1 MLTAFAIFMDG
12 VVYAGWVFIVALGL
26 TLIFGVM
33 KILNV
38 AHGAFYAF
46 GAYTTATAVG
56 LIFADG
62 SGSLVLT
69 FLAMGLVP
77 VAMGLVMG
85 LALER
90 GLLRF
95 AYGRDEV
102 IMVLITYASFLILED
117 VLLLVWGT
125 DAFFAYQPMVEMG
138 SFSAGRLFISNYDL
152 LLVAVAALAG
162 LATWWGLNR
171 THWGSIVTAVIH
183 DREMATALGVNVARV
198 FTVTFVIGAILG
210 ALGGAITAPKIS
222 VTPGIG
228 IEVIVVSFAVVAI
241 GGMGS
246 IGGALLGAL
255 LVGFAR
261 AAAVHLLPE
270 VELFVIYAVMA
281 LVLALRPEGLFTR
294 VIARRI

>member
-1 MLTAFAIFMDG
+1 MITAFAIFMDG
-12 VVYAGWVFIVALGL
+12 LVYGAWVFVVALGL

-46 GAYTTATAVG
+46 GAYGTATMIGVIA
-56 LIFADG
+56 AEDG
-62 SGSLVLT
+62 SMALT
-69 FLAMGLVP
+69 FVLMLLVP
-77 VAMGLVMG
+77 VVIGVAMGL
-85 LALER
+85 LLEK
-90 GLLRF
+90 GVLRF

-117 VLLLVWGT
+117 VLLLAWGT
-125 DAFFAYQPMVEMG
+125 DAYFAYQPMVAMG
-138 SFSAGRLFISNYDL
+138 NVTVGRLFISNYDL
-152 LLVAVAALAG
+152 LLIGVAAVAG
-162 LATWWGLNR
+162 LATWWALNR
-171 THWGSIVTAVIH
+171 TRWGFIVTAVIH

-198 FTVTFVIGAILG
+198 FTVTFLIGAILG

-241 GGMGS
+241 GGMGA

-281 LVLALRPEGLFTR
+281 LVLAIRPEGLFTR
-294 VIARRI
+294 VVARRI

>member
-12 VVYAGWVFIVALGL
+12 LVYAGWVFIVALGL

-46 GAYTTATAVG
+46 GAYGAASVVG
-56 LIFADG
+56 LLLAG
-62 SGSLVLT
+62 EGNLALA
-69 FLAMGLVP
+69 FLLMLLVP
-77 VAMGLVMG
+77 VGMGIVLG
-85 LALER
+85 LLLER

-117 VLLLVWGT
+117 VILLIWGT
-125 DAFFAYQPMVEMG
+125 DAYFVYQPMVALG
-138 SFSAGRLFISNYDL
+138 NVTAGRLFISNYDL
-152 LLVAVAALAG
+152 LLVAVAAVAG
-162 LATWWGLNR
+162 LATWWALNR
-171 THWGSIVTAVIH
+171 TTWGRIVTAVIH

-198 FTVTFVIGAILG
+198 FTVTFIAGAILG
-210 ALGGAITAPKIS
+210 ALGGALTAPKIS
-222 VTPGIG
+222 VTLGIG

-241 GGMGS
+241 GGMGA

-281 LVLALRPEGLFTR
+281 LVLAIRPQGLFTR
-294 VIARRI
+294 VAARRI

>member
-12 VVYAGWVFIVALGL
+12 LVYAAWVFVVALGL

-38 AHGAFYAF
+38 THGAFFAF
-46 GAYTTATAVG
+46 GAYGTATMIGVVLAGDGDLVWAFLLMLLMPVVIGTLLG
-56 LIFADG
+56 L
-62 SGSLVLT
+62 L
-69 FLAMGLVP
+69 
-77 VAMGLVMG
+77 
-85 LALER
+85 LER
-90 GLLRF
+90 GLLNF

-102 IMVLITYASFLILED
+102 VMVLITYASFLIFED
-117 VLLLVWGT
+117 VLLLIWGT
-125 DAFFAYQPMVEMG
+125 DAYFAYQPMVVLG
-138 SFSAGRLFISNYDL
+138 NFSVGRLFISNYDL
-152 LLVAVAALAG
+152 ALVGVAGVTG
-162 LATWWGLNR
+162 LATWWGINR
-171 THWGSIVTAVIH
+171 TRWGHIVTAVIH
-183 DREMATALGVNVARV
+183 DREMASALGVNVARV

-241 GGMGS
+241 GGMGA

-281 LVLALRPEGLFTR
+281 LVLAIRPEGLFTR
-294 VIARRI
+294 IAARRI

>member
-12 VVYAGWVFIVALGL
+12 LVYAAWVFVVALGL

-38 AHGAFYAF
+38 THGAFFAF
-46 GAYTTATAVG
+46 GAYGTATMIGVA
-56 LIFADG
+56 FAG
-62 SGSLVLT
+62 EGN
-69 FLAMGLVP
+69 LAWAFILM
-77 VAMGLVMG
+77 LVMPVVIGCLLG
-85 LALER
+85 LLLER

-102 IMVLITYASFLILED
+102 VMVLITYASFLIFED
-117 VLLLVWGT
+117 ALLLIWGT
-125 DAFFAYQPMVEMG
+125 DVYPAYQPMVALG
-138 SFSAGRLFISNYDL
+138 NVSVGRLFISNYDL
-152 LLVAVAALAG
+152 ALVAVAGLAG

-171 THWGSIVTAVIH
+171 TRWGHIVTAVIH

-241 GGMGS
+241 GGMGA

-281 LVLALRPEGLFTR
+281 LVLAIRPEGLFTR
-294 VIARRI
+294 IAARRI